1 MKTDPSYYFCY
12 RIFMVYGR
20 KHNTS
25 GAMISKSNIERD
37 LIEKIEPVL
46 ENLGYECRDVEVIT
60 GGQACIRVT
69 IDRSSREALS
79 IEDCA
84 QVHRVLGP
92 MFDVWDPLPSNYTL
106 EMSSPGEK
114 PRMRTLEHFREAC
127 GEKIKFQT
135 TEGIPMKAPSKPR
148 KNWEA
153 VLLEVLSDESGHPQI
168 RVRDHDG
175 CEHKVPLDL
184 IKSAVWLRVWKP

>member
-1 MKTDPSYYFCY
+1 MSENTLNE
-12 RIFMVYGR
+12 VV
-20 KHNTS
+20 NTS
-25 GAMISKSNIERD
+25 ISINKSSLELD
-37 LIEKIEPVL
+37 LLEKIEPVL
-46 ENLGYECRDVEVIT
+46 ANLGYECRDVEVIT

-69 IDRSSREALS
+69 LDRENREALS
-79 IEDCA
+79 IDDCS

-92 MFDVWDPLPSNYTL
+92 MFDVWDPIVDNYTL

-114 PRMRTLEHFREAC
+114 PRMRTIQHFREAC

-135 TEGIPMKAPSKPR
+135 TEGIPLEPPSKPR

-153 VLLEVLSDESGHPQI
+153 MLLEVNEESDSSHI

-175 CEHKVPLDL
+175 YEHKVPLDL
-184 IKSAVWLRVWKP
+184 IKSAVWLRVWNP